1 MFLYI
6 CPIQRCSDRRE
17 RIYNLLI
24 QDDEILYII
33 SIADTTNF
41 SEFYHIFIK
50 GQWDVT
56 QFLIIYP
63 WTLETES

>member
-6 CPIQRCSDRRE
+6 YPIQRCSDRRE

-50 GQWDVT
+50 SQWDVT